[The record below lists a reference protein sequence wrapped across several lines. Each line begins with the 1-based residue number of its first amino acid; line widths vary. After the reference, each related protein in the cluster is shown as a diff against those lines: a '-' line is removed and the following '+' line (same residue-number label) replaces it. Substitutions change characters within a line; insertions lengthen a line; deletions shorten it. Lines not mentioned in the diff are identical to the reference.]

1 MQRLLPPTPIQIYNL
16 GFADTKRAGR
26 VFETRGHDYQ
36 SRWRRFDSSCTP
48 KTTNDRLREA
58 MGKDCPYGSQLR
70 LFLLNLLDPHESVV
84 SALGRLM
91 PTRNSPVSL
100 PLSLDQKRR
109 GREPAVSSYKNTGT
123 IQNVN
128 L

>member
-1 MQRLLPPTPIQIYNL
+1 
-16 GFADTKRAGR
+16 
-26 VFETRGHDYQ
+26 
-36 SRWRRFDSSCTP
+36 
-48 KTTNDRLREA
+48 

-84 SALGRLM
+84 SALGYVCRRPM

-109 GREPAVSSYKNTGT
+109 GLEPAASSYKNTGT